1 MQKSNKKW
9 SILIWSIFLSLI
21 ISLTFVFV
29 STKVN
34 QSIRLNSYLEW
45 FLNKNTT
52 IKNLIKLWWAGNLW
66 DNEFLVSTENLYTLK
81 NEENLIFSFS
91 GNISFSWS
99 IKLKSWWPIY
109 YEITSFS
116 WSNNLEYSLV
126 NSWIISQ
133 INSWTLFIWYLWN
146 DYDRSDLTV
155 SNLWW
160 LSSFLINS
168 TQDYYWV
175 SKTYKVLK
183 NIWWKNIEKS
193 IFEN

>member
-1 MQKSNKKW
+1 MQKSNKKG

-34 QSIRLNSYLEW
+34 QSIRLNSYLEG

-52 IKNLIKLWWAGNLW
+52 IKNLIKLGGAGNLG

-91 GNISFSWS
+91 GNISFSGS
-99 IKLKSWWPIY
+99 IKLKSGGPIY

-116 WSNNLEYSLV
+116 GSNNLEYSLV
-126 NSWIISQ
+126 NSGIISQ
-133 INSWTLFIWYLWN
+133 INSGTLFIGYLGN

-155 SNLWW
+155 SNLGG

-168 TQDYYWV
+168 TQDYYGV

-183 NIWWKNIEKS
+183 NIGGKNIEKS